1 MLSIYP
7 IDQLVHH
14 TMSHLL
20 QQAEVQRLVGCPS
33 LRQSMGRWLRQ
44 LAHLLDRQPLY
55 TLEETYGSHST
66 N

>member
-1 MLSIYP
+1 MLPIYP

-14 TMSHLL
+14 KMSHLR
-20 QQAEVQRLVGCPS
+20 QQAEVQQRVGCPS
-33 LRQSMGRWLRQ
+33 LRQSLGRWLRQ
-44 LAHLLDRQPLY
+44 LAYLLDRQPLH